1 MNALTAF
8 ALFLLIVVLAFA
20 VTRLRPARSQKDV
33 AITTAVNAALRAEF
47 PLGNAQVDVKT
58 FDGVVILGGFVR
70 EREQAAKA
78 VSLASAVAGVK
89 SVDNRIS
96 VRAGH

>member
-8 ALFLLIVVLAFA
+8 GLFLLIVVLAFA
-20 VTRLRPARSQKDV
+20 VTRLRPARSAKDV
-33 AITTAVNAALRAEF
+33 EISAAVNAALLAEF

-58 FDGVVILGGFVR
+58 FDGVVILGGYVR

-78 VSLASAVAGVK
+78 VGLASAVSGVK
-89 SVDNRIS
+89 SVDSRIT
-96 VRAGH
+96 VRTDH